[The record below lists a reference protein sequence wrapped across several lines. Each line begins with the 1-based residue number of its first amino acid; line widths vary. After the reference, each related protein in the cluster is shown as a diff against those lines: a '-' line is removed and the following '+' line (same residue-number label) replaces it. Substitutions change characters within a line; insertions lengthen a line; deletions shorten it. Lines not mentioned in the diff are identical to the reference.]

1 MTLNVGVVG
10 TGKIGQEHIRR
21 LTETL
26 AGARI
31 VAVSDADAA
40 RAGEVAAKL
49 PGAKAYPTGEELIAA
64 KDVGAVIVTSWGDTH
79 AAYVIAAIRAGKP
92 VFCEKPMATTEADC
106 SAILDAE
113 TAHGRGWSRSASCG
127 VSTRNIGR

>member
-1 MTLNVGVVG
+1 MTLNIGVVG
-10 TGKIGQEHIRR
+10 VGKIGQEHIRR

-26 AGARI
+26 AGARV
-31 VAVSDADAA
+31 VAVSDADVARTDDVAA
-40 RAGEVAAKL
+40 RISE
-49 PGAKAYPTGEELIAA
+49 AKAYPTGEELIAA
-64 KDVGAVIVTSWGDTH
+64 KEVDAVIVTSWGDTH

-113 TAHGRGWSRSASCG
+113 AAFE
-127 VSTRNIGR
+127 